1 MKEKVILTPENG
13 DDVVLLLKGILEFVE
28 ETSVSHGNKTWLL
41 ILVVLSTIRFFRLL
55 QHKMVLFF
63 RC

>member
-28 ETSVSHGNKTWLL
+28 ETSVSHANKSRIGDLCSDIITN
-41 ILVVLSTIRFFRLL
+41 TTGDYDYR
-55 QHKMVLFF
+55 
-63 RC
+63 